1 MSKEL
6 TGKQISNTYNQLLK
20 VNVSTNTGIT
30 GTVQTI
36 QSGDATNSA
45 LQLSQGTVNIN
56 GVFALNGT
64 NLTADAS
71 ALNAITDLSGV
82 TGIVAMNGG
91 SASGRTLT
99 AGTGITISNGNG
111 VASNPTIAVSLAGI
125 HVSTSSGHFTGNVT
139 AAGFYG
145 PLVGNVTGNI
155 DGATGAFSGT
165 VSATN
170 VHSVSINST
179 RLVAGTGSFTTKVSG
194 VAAEFSGNVSVGA
207 SIYAAGGVY
216 TGTVSAGY
224 FVGDGSGLTNV
235 PSAEGGTI
243 KTLVSG
249 PGMAFTVG
257 GSAATTIAVSGVIGL
272 AANQTFGTV
281 SVGTIA
287 VTTGLSVPSGSA
299 ATFGVPISGTSAVFS
314 GDVSADNVYAAT
326 QMYVGG
332 VAVPDGAALTSINTV
347 LAATSSALATSIG
360 NSNSAITSVN
370 TVLAATSSALATS
383 IGNRTSAITS
393 INTVIGT
400 VSGALATSIGNSN
413 TNITTN
419 TNAIT
424 SINGVIGDGT
434 GFVTDSELAT
444 VSAALA
450 SSIGNSNSAITS
462 INTVLAATSSAL
474 ATSIG
479 NSNTNITT
487 NASAIT
493 SINTV
498 VANVSSALAT
508 SIGNRTSAIT
518 SINTVIANVSS
529 ALATSIANYLPLAGG
544 GLTGNVSLTGGY
556 FELKSTDAGSGTAP
570 ALYIARDSASP
581 AAGDNLGQINWFG
594 RNSASTFMS
603 YGYIRGEINDHT
615 AGSEDSSFYFVNEIG
630 GSAFFTLKVGSAG
643 AYINGP
649 VSVFGS
655 LYIDDT
661 GGGIQ
666 VNTNTSVGKD
676 LHIAGAA
683 VADLVSLTDGANIA
697 VNFNSGQN
705 FHLTLAGNRTLD
717 NPTNCVPGQT
727 GSIFIV
733 QDGTGSRTLAYGTSW
748 EFIGGTAP
756 TLTTDADAVD
766 RLDYIVRT
774 STAVQSILSQGYS

>member
-1 MSKEL
+1 MSTKL

-20 VNVSTNTGIT
+20 VNVSTNTGIPT
-30 GTVQTI
+30 DGTFITV
-36 QSGDATNSA
+36 QSGDATNTA
-45 LQLSQGTVNIN
+45 LQLSQGVVNIN

-64 NLTADAS
+64 NLTTDAS

-99 AGTGITISNGNG
+99 AGDGITISNGNG

-139 AAGFYG
+139 AAGFYV
-145 PLVGNVTGNI
+145 PLVGDVTGNI

-194 VAAEFSGNVSVGA
+194 VAAEFSGDVSVGA
-207 SIYAAGGVY
+207 SIYAVGGVFS
-216 TGTVSAGY
+216 GTVSAAY
-224 FVGDGSGLTNV
+224 FAGDGSNLTNV
-235 PSAEGGTI
+235 PSAEGGTV

-249 PGMAFTVG
+249 PGIAFTVG

-281 SVGTIA
+281 SLGTVA

-360 NSNSAITSVN
+360 NSNSAITSIN
-370 TVLAATSSALATS
+370 TVIGTVSSALATSIGNSNSAITSINTVIGTVSGALATSIGNSNTNITTNASAITSINAVLGDGSGFVTDSELATVSAALAASIGNSNTNITNNASAITSINTVVADVSSALATS

-419 TNAIT
+419 
-424 SINGVIGDGT
+424 
-434 GFVTDSELAT
+434 
-444 VSAALA
+444 
-450 SSIGNSNSAITS
+450 
-462 INTVLAATSSAL
+462 
-474 ATSIG
+474 
-479 NSNTNITT
+479 
-487 NASAIT
+487 
-493 SINTV
+493 
-498 VANVSSALAT
+498 AN
-508 SIGNRTSAIT
+508 AIT
-518 SINTVIANVSS
+518 SINTVIGTVSG
-529 ALATSIANYLPLAGG
+529 ALATSIANHLPLAGG
-544 GLTGNVSLTGGY
+544 TLTGIV
-556 FELKSTDAGSGTAP
+556 SGTDI
-570 ALYIARDSASP
+570 YVSAV
-581 AAGDNLGQINWFG
+581 AIGV
-594 RNSASTFMS
+594 NS
-603 YGYIRGEINDHT
+603 
-615 AGSEDSSFYFVNEIG
+615 
-630 GSAFFTLKVGSAG
+630 L
-643 AYINGP
+643 
-649 VSVFGS
+649 
-655 LYIDDT
+655 L
-661 GGGIQ
+661 
-666 VNTNTSVGKD
+666 GKD
-676 LHIAGAA
+676 LHIEAAA
-683 VADLVSLTDGANIA
+683 VADIVSLTDGANIS
-697 VNFNSGQN
+697 VDFNSGQN
-705 FHLTLAGNRTLD
+705 FHLTLGGNRTLD

>member
-1 MSKEL
+1 MSTEL

-45 LQLSQGTVNIN
+45 LQLSQSIVNIN
-56 GVFALNGT
+56 GTFALNGT

-71 ALNAITDLSGV
+71 ALNAITNLSGV
-82 TGIVAMNGG
+82 TGIVAMDSG

-99 AGTGITISNGNG
+99 AGAGITISNGNG

-145 PLVGNVTGNI
+145 PLVGNVTGDI
-155 DGATGAFSGT
+155 DGATGAFSDT

-179 RLVAGTGSFTTKVSG
+179 RLVAATGSFTTKVSG

-235 PSAEGGTI
+235 PSAEGGTM

-257 GSAATTIAVSGVIGL
+257 GSAATTINVSGVIGL

-287 VTTGLSVPSGSA
+287 VTAGLSVPSGSA

-332 VAVPDGAALTSINTV
+332 VAIPTGAALTSINNVTTSINTV

-518 SINTVIANVSS
+518 SINTVIGTVSS
-529 ALATSIANYLPLAGG
+529 ALATSIGNHLPLAGG
-544 GLTGNVSLTGGY
+544 TLTGIV
-556 FELKSTDAGSGTAP
+556 SGTDIYVSA
-570 ALYIARDSASP
+570 IAI
-581 AAGDNLGQINWFG
+581 GV
-594 RNSASTFMS
+594 NS
-603 YGYIRGEINDHT
+603 
-615 AGSEDSSFYFVNEIG
+615 
-630 GSAFFTLKVGSAG
+630 L
-643 AYINGP
+643 
-649 VSVFGS
+649 
-655 LYIDDT
+655 L
-661 GGGIQ
+661 
-666 VNTNTSVGKD
+666 GKD
-676 LHIAGAA
+676 LHIEAAA
-683 VADLVSLTDGANIA
+683 VADIVSLTDGANIS
-697 VNFNSGQN
+697 VDFNGGQN

-717 NPTNCVPGQT
+717 NPTNCVPGQV
-727 GSIFIV
+727 GSIFIS
-733 QDGTGSRTLAYGTSW
+733 QDGSKTLAYGTSW

-756 TLTTDADAVD
+756 TLTTGSAAID

>member
-1 MSKEL
+1 MSTEL

-20 VNVSTNTGIT
+20 VNVSTNTGLT

-56 GVFALNGT
+56 GTFALNGT
-64 NLTADAS
+64 DLTADAS

-179 RLVAGTGSFTTKVSG
+179 RLVVGTGSFTTKVSG

-235 PSAEGGTI
+235 PSAEGGTM

-281 SVGTIA
+281 SLGTVA

-332 VAVPDGAALTSINTV
+332 VAVPTGSAITSINNVTTSINTV

-360 NSNSAITSVN
+360 NSNSAITSIN
-370 TVLAATSSALATS
+370 TVIGTVSSALATS

-450 SSIGNSNSAITS
+450 ASIGNSNSAITS

-487 NASAIT
+487 NGSAIT

-498 VANVSSALAT
+498 LAATSAALAT
-508 SIGNRTSAIT
+508 SIANRTSAIT
-518 SINTVIANVSS
+518 SINTVLAATSS
-529 ALATSIANYLPLAGG
+529 ALATSIGNHLPLAGG
-544 GLTGNVSLTGGY
+544 TLTGIV
-556 FELKSTDAGSGTAP
+556 SGTDIYVSA
-570 ALYIARDSASP
+570 IA
-581 AAGDNLGQINWFG
+581 
-594 RNSASTFMS
+594 
-603 YGYIRGEINDHT
+603 
-615 AGSEDSSFYFVNEIG
+615 IG
-630 GSAFFTLKVGSAG
+630 
-643 AYINGP
+643 
-649 VSVFGS
+649 
-655 LYIDDT
+655 
-661 GGGIQ
+661 
-666 VNTNTSVGKD
+666 VNTLLGKD
-676 LHIAGAA
+676 LHIEAAA
-683 VADLVSLTDGANIA
+683 VADIVSLTDGANIS
-697 VNFNSGQN
+697 VDFNAGQN

-717 NPTNCVPGQT
+717 NPTNCVPGQV

-733 QDGTGSRTLAYGTSW
+733 QDGSGSRTLAYGTSW

-756 TLTTDADAVD
+756 TLTTDAAAVD

>member
-1 MSKEL
+1 MSTKL

-30 GTVQTI
+30 SDLQTI
-36 QSGDATNSA
+36 QSGDSTNSA
-45 LQLSQGTVNIN
+45 LQLSQGVVNIN
-56 GVFALNGT
+56 GTFALNGT
-64 NLTADAS
+64 DLTADAS
-71 ALNAITDLSGV
+71 ALNAITDLSGI
-82 TGIVAMNGG
+82 TGIVAMNSG
-91 SASGRTLT
+91 SALGRTLT
-99 AGTGITISNGNG
+99 AGDGIVITNADGTAG
-111 VASNPTIAVSLAGI
+111 NPTIAVSLAGI
-125 HVSTSSGHFTGNVT
+125 RVSTSSGYFSGDVT
-139 AAGFYG
+139 VAGSIFAAGG
-145 PLVGNVTGNI
+145 V
-155 DGATGAFSGT
+155 FSGT
-165 VSATN
+165 VSANTFDGPLIGN
-170 VHSVSINST
+170 VTGDIDGANGSFSTKVSST
-179 RLVAGTGSFTTKVSG
+179 DLVAATGSFTTKVSG

-216 TGTVSAGY
+216 TGTVSAAY

-235 PSAEGGTI
+235 PSAEGGTV

-257 GSAATTIAVSGVIGL
+257 GVAATTIAVSGVIGL

-281 SVGTIA
+281 SLGTVA

-332 VAVPDGAALTSINTV
+332 VAVPDAAALTSINTV

-360 NSNSAITSVN
+360 NSNSAITSIN
-370 TVLAATSSALATS
+370 TVIGTVSSALATSIGNSNSAITSINTVIGTVSGALATSISNSNTNITTNASAITSINAVLGDGSGFVTDSELATVSAALAASIGNSNTNITNNASAITSINTVVADVSSALATS

-419 TNAIT
+419 
-424 SINGVIGDGT
+424 
-434 GFVTDSELAT
+434 
-444 VSAALA
+444 
-450 SSIGNSNSAITS
+450 
-462 INTVLAATSSAL
+462 
-474 ATSIG
+474 
-479 NSNTNITT
+479 
-487 NASAIT
+487 
-493 SINTV
+493 
-498 VANVSSALAT
+498 AN
-508 SIGNRTSAIT
+508 AIT
-518 SINTVIANVSS
+518 SINTVIGTVSG
-529 ALATSIANYLPLAGG
+529 ALATSIANHLPLAGG
-544 GLTGNVSLTGGY
+544 TLTGIV
-556 FELKSTDAGSGTAP
+556 SGTDI
-570 ALYIARDSASP
+570 YVSAV
-581 AAGDNLGQINWFG
+581 AIGV
-594 RNSASTFMS
+594 NS
-603 YGYIRGEINDHT
+603 
-615 AGSEDSSFYFVNEIG
+615 
-630 GSAFFTLKVGSAG
+630 L
-643 AYINGP
+643 
-649 VSVFGS
+649 
-655 LYIDDT
+655 L
-661 GGGIQ
+661 
-666 VNTNTSVGKD
+666 GKD
-676 LHIAGAA
+676 LHIEAAA
-683 VADLVSLTDGANIA
+683 VADIVSLTDGANIS
-697 VNFNSGQN
+697 VDFNSGQN
-705 FHLTLAGNRTLD
+705 FHLTLGGNRTLD

>member
-30 GTVQTI
+30 DTVQTI

-45 LQLSQGTVNIN
+45 LQLSQSKVNIN

-64 NLTADAS
+64 DLTADAS
-71 ALNAITDLSGV
+71 SLNAITDLSGV

-99 AGTGITISNGNG
+99 AGDGITISNGNG

-145 PLVGNVTGNI
+145 PLVGNVTGDI

-235 PSAEGGTI
+235 PSAEGGTM

-257 GSAATTIAVSGVIGL
+257 GSAATTINVSGVIGL

-281 SVGTIA
+281 SLGTVA

-326 QMYVGG
+326 QMYIGG

-360 NSNSAITSVN
+360 NSNSAITSIN

-450 SSIGNSNSAITS
+450 ASIGNSNSAITS

-508 SIGNRTSAIT
+508 SI
-518 SINTVIANVSS
+518 ANH
-529 ALATSIANYLPLAGG
+529 LPLAGG
-544 GLTGNVSLTGGY
+544 GVTGNVSISNAY
-556 FELKSTDAGSGTAP
+556 FELKSTDGGSATWP
-570 ALYIARDSASP
+570 SLYISRDSASP
-581 AAGDNLGQINWFG
+581 AAGDNLGQINWYG
-594 RNSASTFMS
+594 RNSAATYMS
-603 YGYIRGEINDHT
+603 YGYMRGEIDDHT
-615 AGSEDSSFYFVNEIG
+615 AGSEDSSFYFINATGGSLYYSLKIG
-630 GSAFFTLKVGSAG
+630 GPG
-643 AYINGP
+643 AYIRGP
-649 VSVFGS
+649 VSVGGALHVDQS
-655 LYIDDT
+655 

-666 VNTNTSVGKD
+666 INTNTSVGKD

-683 VADLVSLTDGANIA
+683 VADLVSLTDGANIS

-727 GSIFIV
+727 GSIFIS
-733 QDGTGSRTLAYGTSW
+733 QDGTKTLAYGTSW
-748 EFIGGTAP
+748 EFIGGTTP
-756 TLTTDADAVD
+756 ELTTGSAAID

-774 STAVQSILSQGYS
+774 STAVQSILSKGYS

>member
-1 MSKEL
+1 MSTKL

-20 VNVSTNTGIT
+20 VNVSTNTGIPT
-30 GTVQTI
+30 DGTFITV
-36 QSGDATNSA
+36 QSGDATNTA
-45 LQLSQGTVNIN
+45 LQLSQGVVNIN

-64 NLTADAS
+64 NLTTDAS

-99 AGTGITISNGNG
+99 AGDGITISNGNG

-145 PLVGNVTGNI
+145 PLVGDVTGNI

-194 VAAEFSGNVSVGA
+194 VAAEFSGDVSVGA
-207 SIYAAGGVY
+207 SIYAVGGVFS
-216 TGTVSAGY
+216 GTVSAAY
-224 FVGDGSGLTNV
+224 FAGDGSNLTNV
-235 PSAEGGTI
+235 PSAEGGTV

-281 SVGTIA
+281 SLGTVA

-360 NSNSAITSVN
+360 NSNSAITSIN
-370 TVLAATSSALATS
+370 TVIGTVSSALATSIGNSNSAITSINTVIGTVSGALATSISNSNTNITTNASAITSINAVLGDGSGFVTDSELATVSAALAASIGNSNTNITNNASAITSINTVVADVSSALATS

-419 TNAIT
+419 
-424 SINGVIGDGT
+424 
-434 GFVTDSELAT
+434 
-444 VSAALA
+444 
-450 SSIGNSNSAITS
+450 
-462 INTVLAATSSAL
+462 
-474 ATSIG
+474 
-479 NSNTNITT
+479 
-487 NASAIT
+487 
-493 SINTV
+493 
-498 VANVSSALAT
+498 AN
-508 SIGNRTSAIT
+508 AIT
-518 SINTVIANVSS
+518 SINTVIGTVSG
-529 ALATSIANYLPLAGG
+529 ALATSIANHLPLAGG
-544 GLTGNVSLTGGY
+544 TLTGIV
-556 FELKSTDAGSGTAP
+556 SGTDI
-570 ALYIARDSASP
+570 YVSAV
-581 AAGDNLGQINWFG
+581 AIGV
-594 RNSASTFMS
+594 NS
-603 YGYIRGEINDHT
+603 
-615 AGSEDSSFYFVNEIG
+615 
-630 GSAFFTLKVGSAG
+630 L
-643 AYINGP
+643 
-649 VSVFGS
+649 
-655 LYIDDT
+655 L
-661 GGGIQ
+661 
-666 VNTNTSVGKD
+666 GKD
-676 LHIAGAA
+676 LHIEAAA
-683 VADLVSLTDGANIA
+683 VADIVSLTDGANIS
-697 VNFNSGQN
+697 VDFNSGQN
-705 FHLTLAGNRTLD
+705 FHLTLGGNRTLD
-717 NPTNCVPGQT
+717 NPTNCVAGQV

>member
-1 MSKEL
+1 MSTKL

-20 VNVSTNTGIT
+20 VNVSTNTGIPT
-30 GTVQTI
+30 DGTFITV
-36 QSGDATNSA
+36 QSGDATNTA
-45 LQLSQGTVNIN
+45 LQLSQGVVNIN

-64 NLTADAS
+64 NLTTDAS

-99 AGTGITISNGNG
+99 AGDGITISNGNG

-145 PLVGNVTGNI
+145 PLVGDVTGNI

-194 VAAEFSGNVSVGA
+194 VAAEFSGDVSVGA
-207 SIYAAGGVY
+207 SIYAVGGVFS
-216 TGTVSAGY
+216 GTVSAAY
-224 FVGDGSGLTNV
+224 FAGDGSNLTNV
-235 PSAEGGTI
+235 PSAEGGTV

-281 SVGTIA
+281 SLGTVA

-332 VAVPDGAALTSINTV
+332 VAVPDAAALTSINTV

-360 NSNSAITSVN
+360 NSNSAITSIN
-370 TVLAATSSALATS
+370 TVIGTFSSALATSIGNSNSAITSINTVIGTVSGALATSIGNSNTNITTNASAITSINAVLGDGSGFVTDSELATVSAALAASIGNSNTNITNNASAITSINTVVADVSSALATS

-400 VSGALATSIGNSN
+400 VSGALATSI
-413 TNITTN
+413 
-419 TNAIT
+419 
-424 SINGVIGDGT
+424 
-434 GFVTDSELAT
+434 
-444 VSAALA
+444 
-450 SSIGNSNSAITS
+450 
-462 INTVLAATSSAL
+462 
-474 ATSIG
+474 
-479 NSNTNITT
+479 
-487 NASAIT
+487 
-493 SINTV
+493 
-498 VANVSSALAT
+498 ANH
-508 SIGNRTSAIT
+508 
-518 SINTVIANVSS
+518 
-529 ALATSIANYLPLAGG
+529 LPLAGG
-544 GLTGNVSLTGGY
+544 TLTGIV
-556 FELKSTDAGSGTAP
+556 SGTDIYVSA
-570 ALYIARDSASP
+570 IA
-581 AAGDNLGQINWFG
+581 
-594 RNSASTFMS
+594 
-603 YGYIRGEINDHT
+603 
-615 AGSEDSSFYFVNEIG
+615 IG
-630 GSAFFTLKVGSAG
+630 
-643 AYINGP
+643 
-649 VSVFGS
+649 
-655 LYIDDT
+655 
-661 GGGIQ
+661 
-666 VNTNTSVGKD
+666 VNTLLGKD
-676 LHIAGAA
+676 LHIEAAA
-683 VADLVSLTDGANIA
+683 VADIVSLTDGANIS
-697 VNFNSGQN
+697 VDFNSGQN
-705 FHLTLAGNRTLD
+705 FHLTLGGNRTLD

>member
-1 MSKEL
+1 MSTKL

-30 GTVQTI
+30 SDLQTI

-45 LQLSQGTVNIN
+45 LQLSQSRVNIN
-56 GVFALNGT
+56 GTFALNGT
-64 NLTADAS
+64 DLTADAS

-91 SASGRTLT
+91 SATGRTLT
-99 AGTGITISNGNG
+99 AGDGITISNGNG

-207 SIYAAGGVY
+207 SIYAAGAVY

-235 PSAEGGTI
+235 PSAEGGTM

-257 GSAATTIAVSGVIGL
+257 GSAATTISVSGVIGL

-287 VTTGLSVPSGSA
+287 VTAGLSVPSGSA

-360 NSNSAITSVN
+360 NSNSAITSIN

-400 VSGALATSIGNSN
+400 VSGALAASIGNSN

-424 SINGVIGDGT
+424 SINSVIGDGS

-450 SSIGNSNSAITS
+450 ASIGNSNTNITNNTSAITSINTVVADVSSALATSIANRTSAITS

-474 ATSIG
+474 ATSI
-479 NSNTNITT
+479 
-487 NASAIT
+487 A
-493 SINTV
+493 
-498 VANVSSALAT
+498 
-508 SIGNRTSAIT
+508 NRTSAIT
-518 SINTVIANVSS
+518 SINTVIGTVSS
-529 ALATSIANYLPLAGG
+529 ALATSIANRTSAITSINTVIGTVSSALATSIGNHLP
-544 GLTGNVSLTGGY
+544 LTGGT
-556 FELKSTDAGSGTAP
+556 LTGIVSGTDIYVSA
-570 ALYIARDSASP
+570 IAI
-581 AAGDNLGQINWFG
+581 GV
-594 RNSASTFMS
+594 NS
-603 YGYIRGEINDHT
+603 
-615 AGSEDSSFYFVNEIG
+615 
-630 GSAFFTLKVGSAG
+630 L
-643 AYINGP
+643 
-649 VSVFGS
+649 
-655 LYIDDT
+655 L
-661 GGGIQ
+661 
-666 VNTNTSVGKD
+666 GKD
-676 LHIAGAA
+676 LHIEAAA
-683 VADLVSLTDGANIA
+683 VADIVSLTDGANIS
-697 VNFNSGQN
+697 VDFNAGQN

-717 NPTNCVPGQT
+717 NPTNCVPGQV

-756 TLTTDADAVD
+756 TLTTDAAAVD